1 MKIGATIKLNIYD
14 FIFLE
19 EIVEKLNRKHN
30 VHPRE
35 VIEVF
40 SRFPVIRFV
49 EKAHIKGENVYAAL
63 GQTGSGRY
71 LTVFFVFK
79 KIEMH

>member
-1 MKIGATIKLNIYD
+1 MNIYD

-30 VHPRE
+30 VQTNE

-49 EKAHIKGENVYAAL
+49 EKGHLKGENVYAAL
-63 GQTGSGRY
+63 GQTDSGRILNCFFY
-71 LTVFFVFK
+71 L
-79 KIEMH
+79 